1 MCKLE
6 WKLDDKDVREVK
18 SFFMDHYG
26 LLIDR
31 HRWAKAILGPE
42 FSIQNLGGLLKI
54 PTKS

>member
-31 HRWAKAILGPE
+31 LRWAKAILGPE
-42 FSIQNLGGLLKI
+42 FSIQNLGG
-54 PTKS
+54 

>member
-31 HRWAKAILGPE
+31 LRWAKAILGPV
-42 FSIQNLGGLLKI
+42 FSIQNLAGLLKA
-54 PTKS
+54 PT